1 MERYI
6 IKFSNSFL
14 FLFVFT
20 NFLNGSTGLLYNT
33 STHETI
39 TPDQIA
45 GGGTEWMLL
54 DANNSNYAS
63 YTHPAYYN
71 TGVHQVLD
79 SANGS
84 KVGDW
89 ILTTS
94 SSGSNSGDTGSS
106 ADSKILYNTSTHE
119 TITPDQIAGGG
130 TEWMLLDANNSNYA
144 SYTHPAYYNTSV
156 HQVLDSANG
165 SKVGDWVLEDSEDIT
180 FLFLEKV
187 QNPNPEQWANFG
199 LKLSI
204 TDNFLSTGAR
214 YADISDN
221 GNQIY
226 DAGKVYV
233 FKVDEFNGTSS
244 LVTDIPSKSAIAG
257 IGYGYTLSADAEKL
271 VVAYRPNSS
280 VFRDTNGSYVDTNT
294 PARVEIYD
302 LDENG
307 SAIFNQTILAVDN
320 LTTRDSFG
328 RNLHLHN
335 DILTIP
341 GIDYT
346 SYDSSKGN
354 ATSRIYR
361 YKLEANKTATL
372 LQTITLR
379 EGMIDHFG
387 EINFSQYGNRFVIGD
402 ASDTNGS
409 EIEGKVSIY
418 SIGEDGK
425 LIFNQSILS
434 PATMIPIQDQKSNG
448 FGRTVVQLGNLL
460 VVGAY
465 NESFNGRYVGSV
477 YIYKFDPNGFVQPIG
492 KILPYDFTND
502 EDLNDSVNLRFGRAI
517 EVKEKPDGTA
527 SIFISAYHDGAGS
540 LYEFRLDKDGGAQFI
555 NKVRPPDGEDGDRF
569 GISIE
574 SSENFLHVGA
584 YENGDNDLNES
595 GAFYSY
601 RIANVSGNKK
611 KSIYNTVTQELVSG
625 ELASKPNSSPW
636 SLLDS
641 SKYPD
646 YTHPAYYNSNL
657 HQVLDSSIG
666 SSVDGWVLTNFVS
679 GLTSSFVEIKQVE
692 ENSSTLVLYNVDT
705 KKVITPSEVATGSTD
720 WLLLSP
726 EKYPEKYSHPAYYN
740 LTFHAVVENVDGNVE
755 QGWTLRDSSLIDEN
769 SSNPDL
775 YKVLYNTSSHQ
786 VITRDQIESG
796 GTDWMALA
804 SGFVGNDGSTYAFPA
819 YYNKQSHG
827 VLDNTPGDSESGWIL
842 THMHFEV
849 KVTSTDGGK
858 VTGEGNYS
866 KGAMVNLIA
875 EPSLGFRFVGWNGHI
890 SSSEKSVELEVL
902 SSFTVNASF
911 TKDNWDDDSDGLSN
925 YEEKVIYGTSS
936 DIADSDQDGIDDKQ
950 EIENGMNPISSD
962 KAMIDKIS
970 QILNSVSY
978 GTTPYTNRWFFDE
991 ERGWLYTHKSI
1002 YPYFY
1007 DHSTKGWMY
1016 FQAGGDS
1023 PRYYHYNTKKWI
1035 TFDSE

>member
-71 TGVHQVLD
+71 TSVHQVLD

-119 TITPDQIAGGG
+119 TITPDQIAAGG

-978 GTTPYTNRWFFDE
+978 GTTPYTNGWFFDE

-1035 TFDSE
+1035 TFVSE

>member
-1 MERYI
+1 MKKIRNI
-6 IKFSNSFL
+6 IFSALVLMGFTSFSGVANAECGKL
-14 FLFVFT
+14 V
-20 NFLNGSTGLLYNT
+20 
-33 STHETI
+33 
-39 TPDQIA
+39 IA
-45 GGGTEWMLL
+45 EQNWASAELM
-54 DANNSNYAS
+54 AN
-63 YTHPAYYN
+63 
-71 TGVHQVLD
+71 VD
-79 SANGS
+79 
-84 KVGDW
+84 
-89 ILTTS
+89 
-94 SSGSNSGDTGSS
+94 
-106 ADSKILYNTSTHE
+106 KI
-119 TITPDQIAGGG
+119 I
-130 TEWMLLDANNSNYA
+130 
-144 SYTHPAYYNTSV
+144 
-156 HQVLDSANG
+156 
-165 SKVGDWVLEDSEDIT
+165 
-180 FLFLEKV
+180 LEKGYGCEV
-187 QNPNPEQWANFG
+187 ELIPGATMPTFTSMDEKGEPDMNPEQWANFG

-978 GTTPYTNRWFFDE
+978 GTTPYTNGWFFDE

-1035 TFDSE
+1035 TFVSE